1 MADRKPTDRKTV
13 VYRYAT
19 PATGGEP
26 GEPRTNPVTTR
37 ETLADARRVVIKIG
51 SSSLT
56 TDEGLNTEAIDALVD
71 LIASLRE
78 RGTQVVLVSSGA
90 IAAGFPQLGLAR
102 RPKDT
107 ATQQAAAAVGQSGL
121 MAYYSQSFG
130 RYDTAV
136 AQVLLTA
143 EELMRRGQYI
153 NAHRALARLLTLDVM
168 PIVNENDAVA
178 TREIRFGD
186 NDRLAALTAN
196 LVKADL
202 LVLLS
207 DVDALYTGHPSKPE
221 SRRID
226 SVRSDED
233 LAGVDVATPGSAGVG
248 TGGMVT
254 KVDAAGIAATTGIP
268 TLLTSAPK
276 AAAAFAGED
285 VGTWFEVAGR
295 RRSARAAW
303 LGLTAEVR
311 GRLVLDDGAVRA
323 VIENGRSLLAA
334 GISEFTGQFTSG
346 DVVEIADSHGKV
358 LARGMVQYSSS
369 QLPRMLG
376 RSTEELKQD
385 LGAGYDGVVVHA
397 DDRVK
402 LAPSH
407 SAYR

>member
-1 MADRKPTDRKTV
+1 MSARRTV
-13 VYRYAT
+13 VTRYPT
-19 PATGGEP
+19 PATRGAED
-26 GEPRTNPVTTR
+26 PRANPVTTR
-37 ETLADARRVVIKIG
+37 DTMAAARRVVIKIG

-56 TDEGLNTEAIDALVD
+56 TATGLDVAAIDRLVD
-71 LIASLRE
+71 VIAELRG

-90 IAAGFPQLGLAR
+90 IAAGFPHLGLDR

-107 ATQQAAAAVGQSGL
+107 ATQQAAAAVGQGRL
-121 MAYYSQSFG
+121 LAHYTHSFG
-130 RYDTAV
+130 RHETEV

-143 EELMRRGQYI
+143 EELMRRTQYT

-207 DVDALYTGHPSKPE
+207 DVDALYTGHPSLPD
-221 SRRID
+221 SRRIPVVATD
-226 SVRSDED
+226 AD
-233 LAGVDVATPGSAGVG
+233 LEGVDVHVPGSAGVG

-268 TLLTSAPK
+268 TLLTSAPN
-276 AAAAFAGED
+276 AGSAFAGED
-285 VGTWFEVAGR
+285 VGTWFEATGR

-311 GRLVLDDGAVRA
+311 GQLVIDDGAVAGAIDR
-323 VIENGRSLLAA
+323 GRSLLAA
-334 GISEFTGQFTSG
+334 GITGLSGQFTPG
-346 DVVEIADSHGKV
+346 DVVEILDATGRV
-358 LARGMVQYSSS
+358 LARGLVQYSSS

-376 RSTEELKQD
+376 RSTSDLKGD

-397 DDRVK
+397 DDWVR
-402 LAPSH
+402 LAPP
-407 SAYR
+407 RC

>member
-1 MADRKPTDRKTV
+1 MARRPSTV
-13 VYRYAT
+13 HRHAT
-19 PATGGEP
+19 PSSRGAEDP
-26 GEPRTNPVTTR
+26 KANPVHTR
-37 ETLADARRVVIKIG
+37 ADIGAARRVVIKVG

-56 TDEGLNTEAIDALVD
+56 TGTGLNTDAIDALVE
-71 LIASLRE
+71 LVARLRG

-90 IAAGFPQLGLAR
+90 IAAGFPALGLSR

-107 ATQQAAAAVGQSGL
+107 ATQQAAAAVGQNRL
-121 MAYYSQSFG
+121 VAYYSQSFA
-130 RYDTAV
+130 RFDTTV

-153 NAHRALARLLTLDVM
+153 NAHRALARLLTLDVL

-207 DVDALYTGHPSKPE
+207 DVDALYTGHPSRPG

-226 SVRSDED
+226 TVTAETD
-233 LAGVDVATPGSAGVG
+233 LGGVDVRTPGSAGVG

-268 TLLTSAPK
+268 TLLTSAALAS
-276 AAAAFAGED
+276 AALDGED
-285 VGTWFEVAGR
+285 VGTWFSAAGR
-295 RRSARAAW
+295 RRTARAAW
-303 LGLTAEVR
+303 LGLTAQVR
-311 GRLVLDDGAVRA
+311 GRLTIDDGAVAGAIDR
-323 VIENGRSLLAA
+323 GRSLLAA
-334 GISEFTGQFTSG
+334 GITAAEGDFTAG
-346 DVVEIADSHGKV
+346 DVVEIADAQGTV
-358 LARGMVQYSSS
+358 LARGLAAYSSS

-376 RSTEELKQD
+376 RQTAQLKEEI
-385 LGAGYDGVVVHA
+385 GAGYDGVVVHA
-397 DDRVK
+397 DDWVR
-402 LAPSH
+402 LAPTH
-407 SAYR
+407 SAFR

>member
-1 MADRKPTDRKTV
+1 MTDRRTV

-19 PATGGEP
+19 PATGEAGSN
-26 GEPRTNPVTTR
+26 PRANPVTSRDTMD
-37 ETLADARRVVIKIG
+37 DARRVVIKIG

-56 TDEGLNTEAIDALVD
+56 TSEGLNTEAIDALVD
-71 LIASLRE
+71 VIASLRQK
-78 RGTQVVLVSSGA
+78 GTQVVLVSSGA
-90 IAAGFPQLGLAR
+90 VAAGFPQLGLTR

-107 ATQQAAAAVGQSGL
+107 ATQQAAASVGQGSL
-121 MAYYSQSFG
+121 MAYYSQSFQ
-130 RYDTAV
+130 RYDTTV

-143 EELMRRGQYI
+143 EELMRRRQYI
-153 NAHRALARLLTLDVM
+153 NAHRSLARLLTMDVM

-207 DVDALYTGHPSKPE
+207 DVDSLYTGHPALPD
-221 SRRID
+221 SRRIAT
-226 SVRSDED
+226 VASDDD
-233 LAGVDVATPGSAGVG
+233 LEGVDVRRPGAAGVG

-268 TLLTSAPK
+268 TLLTSAPN
-276 AAAAFAGED
+276 AAAAFSGQD

-311 GRLVLDDGAVRA
+311 GRLTIDDGAVAA
-323 VIENGRSLLAA
+323 VIGRGRSLLAA
-334 GISEFTGQFTSG
+334 GITDCSGSFTSG
-346 DVVEIADSHGKV
+346 DVVEIADERGTVH
-358 LARGMVQYSSS
+358 ARGLVQYSAS
-369 QLPRMLG
+369 QVPRMMG
-376 RSTEELKQD
+376 RSTSQLRED
-385 LGAGYDGVVVHA
+385 LGEGYDGVVVHA
-397 DDRVK
+397 DDWVR
-402 LAPSH
+402 LAPNH
-407 SAYR
+407 AAYS

>member
-1 MADRKPTDRKTV
+1 MSARRTV
-13 VYRYAT
+13 VTRYAT
-19 PATGGEP
+19 PATGGPEDP
-26 GEPRTNPVTTR
+26 KANPVTTR
-37 ETLADARRVVIKIG
+37 ETLPAARRVVIKIG

-56 TDEGLNTEAIDALVD
+56 TPTGLNTEAIDALVD
-71 LIASLRE
+71 VVADLRS

-90 IAAGFPQLGLAR
+90 IAAGFPQLGLTR

-107 ATQQAAAAVGQSGL
+107 ATQQAAASVGQGSL
-121 MAYYSQSFG
+121 MAHYSQSFARHATTVG
-130 RYDTAV
+130 
-136 AQVLLTA
+136 QVLLTA

-153 NAHRALARLLTLDVM
+153 NAHRSLARLLTMDVM

-207 DVDALYTGHPSKPE
+207 DVDALYTGHPSLPD
-221 SRRID
+221 SRRIATV
-226 SVRSDED
+226 SSDED
-233 LAGVDVATPGSAGVG
+233 LAGVDVRTPGSAGVG

-268 TLLTSAPK
+268 TLLTSAPN

-311 GRLVLDDGAVRA
+311 GRLTIDDGAVAGAIDR
-323 VIENGRSLLAA
+323 GRSLLAA
-334 GISEFTGQFTSG
+334 GITDVSGQFTAG
-346 DVVEIADSHGKV
+346 DVVEIADQDGRV
-358 LARGMVQYSSS
+358 RARGLVQYSAS
-369 QLPRMLG
+369 QVPRMLG
-376 RSTEELKQD
+376 RSTAVLKEE

-397 DDRVK
+397 DDWVR

-407 SAYR
+407 AAYS